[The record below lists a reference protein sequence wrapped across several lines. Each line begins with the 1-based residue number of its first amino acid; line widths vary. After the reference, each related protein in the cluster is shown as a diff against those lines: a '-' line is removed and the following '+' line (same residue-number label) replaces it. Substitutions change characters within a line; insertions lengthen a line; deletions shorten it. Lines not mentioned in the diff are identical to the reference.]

1 MFRKI
6 ILVLVIAL
14 VVIQFFHPDKNT
26 DESTEAETNDIS
38 KVLNMP
44 DNVQGIL
51 QTSCY
56 DCHSNNTSYPW
67 YAELQ
72 PVAWWLNNHI
82 KEGKGELNF
91 NEFSTYSLR
100 RQYHKLEEIIEQVKE
115 GEMPLSSY
123 TIIHKDA
130 ILSTEQKATL
140 TSWASA
146 ALDSMKAHYPADSLL
161 RKK

>member
-6 ILVLVIAL
+6 LLVLVIAL
-14 VVIQFFHPDKNT
+14 VIIQFFHPDKNT
-26 DESTEAETNDIS
+26 NESTEAEANDIS
-38 KVLNMP
+38 KVLTVP
-44 DNVQGIL
+44 ENVQGIL

-72 PVAWWLNNHI
+72 PVAWWLDDHI
-82 KEGKGELNF
+82 KEGKAEVNF
-91 NEFSTYSLR
+91 NEFSTYSPR
-100 RQYHKLEEIIEQVKE
+100 RQYRKLEEIIEQVKE
-115 GEMPLSSY
+115 NEMPLSSY

-130 ILSTEQKATL
+130 VLTAEQKATL
-140 TSWASA
+140 TAWASA
-146 ALDSMKAHYPADSLL
+146 SMDSMKAHYPADSLL

>member
-6 ILVLVIAL
+6 LLVLAIAL
-14 VVIQFFHPDKNT
+14 VIIQFFHPDKNT
-26 DESTEAETNDIS
+26 DESTEAEANDIS
-38 KVLNMP
+38 KVLNVP
-44 DNVQGIL
+44 ETVQNIL

-56 DCHSNNTSYPW
+56 DCHSNNTNYPW

-72 PVAWWLNNHI
+72 PVAWWLNDHI
-82 KEGKGELNF
+82 VEGKGELNF

-130 ILSTEQKATL
+130 KLSTEQKASL
-140 TSWASA
+140 HSWASA
-146 ALDSMKAHYPADSLL
+146 SMDSMKAHYPADSLL